1 MTYHL
6 YGVSPAD
13 KWAVDWFVL
22 LDFDNFDLDRGH
34 WNITIRHVVSIE
46 TMCLE

>member
-13 KWAVDWFVL
+13 KLAADWFVL

-34 WNITIRHVVSIE
+34 
-46 TMCLE
+46 